1 MLQFSLLSLYMVQY
15 VFTSIYKSGSMKKE
29 NIFAKLKKSIEMKK

>member
-15 VFTSIYKSGSMKKE
+15 VFTSIYKSGSMKKRKY
-29 NIFAKLKKSIEMKK
+29 ICKVKKKH